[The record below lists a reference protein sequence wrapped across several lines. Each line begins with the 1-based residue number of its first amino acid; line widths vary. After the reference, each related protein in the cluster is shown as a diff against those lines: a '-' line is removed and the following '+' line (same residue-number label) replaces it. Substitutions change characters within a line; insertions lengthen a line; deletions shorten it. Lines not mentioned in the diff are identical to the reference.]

1 MSIKDIYIFGSF
13 PLSETIAGA
22 WGRQSPNNGWRHN
35 LNNAATMNDVI
46 SSWRYRLWFL
56 IKEKNQKYIYL
67 LLTRN
72 IMQDTNVI
80 TTSTQPTH
88 IPHFTEYTFT
98 FDTIHQKGLSIVCS
112 VHSQS
117 VHVRIFCCQ
126 IIWWCEYVISLS
138 VHNFIWKSLIGW
150 IWIYSHSL
158 LILIVNNGIY
168 IIISIG

>member
-1 MSIKDIYIFGSF
+1 MTSFIVTALLRLWRHPLFGDCRPQAPAMVSDKGKEPKIYISF
-13 PLSETIAGA
+13 IDKKYYA
-22 WGRQSPNNGWRHN
+22 RYKCHN
-35 LNNAATMNDVI
+35 
-46 SSWRYRLWFL
+46 
-56 IKEKNQKYIYL
+56 YIY
-67 LLTRN
+67 T
-72 IMQDTNVI
+72 TN
-80 TTSTQPTH
+80 TYSTFYR
-88 IPHFTEYTFT
+88 IHFYIRYNSSERFINSLFSSY
-98 FDTIHQKGLSIVCS
+98 
-112 VHSQS
+112 SQS